1 LNKFDVLDEISTI
14 FKNVFDDNDL
24 VITLATNS
32 DEIEDWDSLEQINL
46 LVAIE
51 NKFNIKFKIEDV
63 LELENVGDMLEL
75 VLSMIGD

>member
-1 LNKFDVLDEISTI
+1 MNKFDVLDEISTI
-14 FKNVFDDNDL
+14 FKNVFDDDEL
-24 VITLATNS
+24 VLTLATNS

-63 LELENVGDMLEL
+63 LELENVGDMVEL
-75 VLSMIGD
+75 VLSMIS

>member
-1 LNKFDVLDEISTI
+1 MNKFDVLDEISTI